1 MTHNYKIIEIA
12 PKTYEI
18 DEFDCDSIFV
28 LLGENK
34 ALVLDTGTGVGD
46 LKTAV
51 ESLTGDLPYEVVISH
66 GHVDHTGGVGWF
78 DEVYLNAIDWDLYPY
93 PASVEARRNYAHFI
107 AERSGLRYDYD
118 PQTDIIEWPKLAK
131 RLPLTDGQRFDL
143 GGRVVTAYACPGH
156 TPGEMV
162 FIDSGSRILFA
173 GDAINGNLLFGSL
186 PGTPQFVSVETAL
199 KALER
204 IDSFKDQYDRI
215 FNQHHDYRPFGQP
228 LCDEMLPSVL
238 TACRKLVDG
247 SYEAKTVPGMFPGS
261 PDRTVVIEGPAM
273 ITFRA
278 EGIHEPK

>member
-1 MTHNYKIIEIA
+1 MFN
-12 PKTYEI
+12 
-18 DEFDCDSIFV
+18 
-28 LLGENK
+28 
-34 ALVLDTGTGVGD
+34 
-46 LKTAV
+46 
-51 ESLTGDLPYEVVISH
+51 
-66 GHVDHTGGVGWF
+66 
-78 DEVYLNAIDWDLYPY
+78 LYPY
-93 PASVEARRNYAHFI
+93 DINEDLRDPG
-107 AERSGLRYDYD
+107 AEE
-118 PQTDIIEWPKLAK
+118 PQPILHDLY
-131 RLPLTDGQRFDL
+131 DGQRFDL
-143 GGRVVTAYACPGH
+143 GGGRVVTAYECPGH
-156 TPGEMV
+156 SAGEMV
-162 FIDSGSRILFA
+162 FLDEATRTLFA

-228 LCDEMLPSVL
+228 LCDEMLTSVL